1 MKQLSTIQV
10 PVFMKLLLIA
20 LTVTCGMQAQ
30 PGPVGSR
37 ARVIVS
43 PEISSDSRVT
53 FRLYAPEATKVAVSG
68 EWMKNQ
74 MAGENMIKNDSGLWT
89 LTTEPLKEEMYSY
102 TFTVNGI
109 RAMDP
114 NNAQVI
120 RDGRRYSNYLI
131 VPGDRSNLYKLNDV
145 PHGTLSKVWYDSPV
159 LGMKRRLYIYTP
171 AGYEGGK
178 ERYPVLY
185 LLHGSGGDEDAWTTM
200 GCTVNIMDNLIAQ
213 GRAKPMIV
221 VMTNGNANQS
231 AAQNDLPMLI
241 DNLRA
246 NYDSYAGKFENS
258 ITKDVIPFI
267 DNNYRTY
274 TDRENRAISGLSMG
288 GGHATYVGLN
298 NIDNFAWIGSFSGAF
313 VVWPNVRPAPG
324 VNDLD
329 MNAVRTKV
337 FPGLNA
343 SANSQLKLLYL
354 AIGTEDPLFL
364 VQRKFKDWLK
374 ENKIQFVDL
383 DIPGYAHVWPLWRI
397 NLIDFSSRLFK

>member
-1 MKQLSTIQV
+1 MKPSNVNIV
-10 PVFMKLLLIA
+10 KFIKLFIIA
-20 LTVTCGMQAQ
+20 LVLTSGIQAQ
-30 PGPVGSR
+30 PMPARPGVPV
-37 ARVIVS
+37 IIS
-43 PEISSDSRVT
+43 PEIMPDNRVT

-74 MAGENMIKNDSGLWT
+74 ATGENMIKNDSGLWT
-89 LTTEPLKEEMYSY
+89 MTTEPLKEEFYGY
-102 TFTVNGI
+102 TFMVNGI
-109 RAMDP
+109 RAIDP

-120 RDGRRYSNYLI
+120 RDGKRYSNYLI
-131 VPGDRSNLYKLNDV
+131 VPGNRSNLYKLNDV
-145 PHGTLSKVWYDSPV
+145 PHGTLSKVWYDSPA

-178 ERYPVLY
+178 DKYPVLY

-200 GCTVNIMDNLIAQ
+200 GCAVNILDNLIAQ
-213 GRAKPMIV
+213 GRAKPMIL

-231 AAQNDLPMLI
+231 VAQNDLPMLN
-241 DNLRA
+241 DNFRA
-246 NYDSYAGKFENS
+246 SYDSYAGKFENS
-258 ITKDVIPFI
+258 IIKDIIPFI
-267 DNNYRTY
+267 DNNYRAY
-274 TDRENRAISGLSMG
+274 TDREHRAISGLSMG

-298 NIDNFAWIGSFSGAF
+298 NIDKFAWIGSFSGAF

-337 FPGLNA
+337 FPNLSA
-343 SANSQLKLLYL
+343 SANPQIKLLYL
-354 AIGTEDPLFL
+354 AIGTEDPLFQ